1 MLYKIYTDG
10 SVNREKKLMGFSF
23 VIVTNKD
30 FITMKQFK
38 TTGVA
43 PTKAEIIA
51 VGMAAEYML
60 NKVELK
66 EGDSVTFHVDSAEAL
81 SYFSS
86 SEDKLF
92 SNTSDQRIILAK
104 DMIEDLRSK
113 VNVNLKKVWAHSSQ
127 TGNGNALAD
136 RLVKYA
142 LAVSR

>member
-30 FITMKQFK
+30 FVTMKQFK
-38 TTGVA
+38 STGVA

-51 VGMAAEYML
+51 IGMAAEYML
-60 NKVELK
+60 NKVDLNE
-66 EGDSVTFHVDSAEAL
+66 EVSVTFNTDSAEAL
-81 SYFSS
+81 EYFTD
-86 SEDKLF
+86 EECQLF
-92 SNTSDQRIILAK
+92 SNTTDQRIILAK
-104 DMIEDLRSK
+104 STVNELREK
-113 VNVNLKKVWAHSSQ
+113 VNVNFRKVWAHSSQ